1 MEACPKCK
9 SLLRTGKVSINEIVN
24 EAGETVIERHTPQLC
39 LNKSCVDYAGEN
51 LSEPKMI
58 VETVI
63 TIGE

>member
-9 SLLRTGKVSINEIVN
+9 SLLRNGKVNIV
-24 EAGETVIERHTPQLC
+24 EKTSETGDIIFEEHTPVLC

-63 TIGE
+63 TINE